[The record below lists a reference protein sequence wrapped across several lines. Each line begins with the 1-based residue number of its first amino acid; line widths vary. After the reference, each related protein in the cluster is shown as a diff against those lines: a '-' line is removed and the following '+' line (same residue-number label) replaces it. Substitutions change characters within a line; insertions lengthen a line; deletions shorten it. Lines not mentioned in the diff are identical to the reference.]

1 MCSNYKIDS
10 SFFKSISVICAL
22 IVPLLVTG
30 SFLPDLLVSLL
41 SLWFI
46 YYSIKNNLY
55 KIYKNKYFLYFI
67 SFCLVCIL
75 SSIMSEDIFYSL
87 KNSLFYFRIGIFAL
101 LISFLISRN
110 IKILDYF
117 YLSFFVTFSFLVID
131 GYTQYF
137 TGFNILGYQISGI
150 RVSSFFRDE
159 LILGS
164 YLSRLFPLFFALFVL
179 RNNKSK
185 LEIFFVS
192 ILFIAIDVLIFLSGE
207 RAAFFLLN
215 LSTLFIIIF
224 ISEYKWLRLI
234 IFMISFLIITLI
246 ISNSP
251 KLYSRYVESPI
262 KSMGIAGGTDKKMFT
277 ESHDALIRG
286 AFKMFLDKPLL
297 GHGPKMFRVKC
308 NDKKYFSK
316 DFKCH
321 PHPHNFYAQLLAE
334 TGILGFCFL
343 LGLLLYFI
351 FLMMKHVL
359 IFIKYKKKW
368 LSDYQ
373 ICLLAGL
380 LITIWPLTTTG
391 SIFTNKLML
400 FYGLQMGFFKIEK
413 KKK

>member
-1 MCSNYKIDS
+1 MYKIDS

-22 IVPLLVTG
+22 IVPLLATG
-30 SFLPDLLVSLL
+30 SFLPDLLVSSL

-131 GYTQYF
+131 GYTQFF
-137 TGFNILGYQISGI
+137 TSFNILGYQISGI

-246 ISNSP
+246 ILNSP
-251 KLYSRYVESPI
+251 KLHSRYVESPI
-262 KSMGIAGGTDKKMFT
+262 KSMGIAGGKDKKMFT

-413 KKK
+413 KENIKR